1 MPNRHSYL
9 RCRDYQIDLQ
19 PRAYTAGFAAYI
31 TLGISMGQKFSP
43 PDLALYRAV
52 DEVLHYIWDPIGVS
66 GVPEARDEY
75 QSYLPQVFKLVRE
88 KQNEEAIASYLNMIA
103 TERMGLSALKEHD
116 LDVAQLLL
124 NWQSV
129 IYERNA

>member
-1 MPNRHSYL
+1 
-9 RCRDYQIDLQ
+9 
-19 PRAYTAGFAAYI
+19 
-31 TLGISMGQKFSP
+31 MGQKLSP

-75 QSYLPQVFKLVRE
+75 QSYLPQVFELVRKNQSEE
-88 KQNEEAIASYLNMIA
+88 KIASYLGMIA
-103 TERMGLSALKEHD
+103 SERMGLPVRKEHD
-116 LDVAQLLL
+116 LKVAQLLL

-129 IYERNA
+129 IHVQTA

>member
-1 MPNRHSYL
+1 
-9 RCRDYQIDLQ
+9 
-19 PRAYTAGFAAYI
+19 
-31 TLGISMGQKFSP
+31 MGQKLSP

-88 KQNEEAIASYLNMIA
+88 KQSEEAIASYLNMIA
-103 TERMGLSALKEHD
+103 TERMGLSARKEHD

-129 IYERNA
+129 IREQNA

>member
-1 MPNRHSYL
+1 
-9 RCRDYQIDLQ
+9 
-19 PRAYTAGFAAYI
+19 
-31 TLGISMGQKFSP
+31 MGQKLSP

-75 QSYLPQVFKLVRE
+75 QGYLPQVFKLVRE
-88 KQNEEAIASYLNMIA
+88 RQSEETIANYLGTIA
-103 TERMGLSALKEHD
+103 TERMGLSERKERD
-116 LDVAQLLL
+116 LEVAQLLL

-129 IYERNA
+129 IHEKFA